1 MSGNTI
7 YCMQFQ
13 AKELLTLILYPYF
26 CVELQKKNGQYVFVE
41 NHRPVVVIHSLHG
54 IALNLELSNFHMI
67 AFCWQDNWIVL
78 DVFHGMTDGTGA
90 YEIVGLCM
98 IFRMSINWSFQIL
111 NFLGQDNKFRFMEE
125 YTEDLFVEYMPLIEV
140 EDGFVQSG

>member
-1 MSGNTI
+1 HGGPAGKRFLAGVFLVYIFFFLSTGHDWI
-7 YCMQFQ
+7 
-13 AKELLTLILYPYF
+13 IL
-26 CVELQKKNGQYVFVE
+26 
-41 NHRPVVVIHSLHG
+41 
-54 IALNLELSNFHMI
+54 
-67 AFCWQDNWIVL
+67 
-78 DVFHGMTDGTGA
+78 
-90 YEIVGLCM
+90 IVGLCM

>member
-1 MSGNTI
+1 MKARRPCWETVPGRGFSCLHIFFLSTGHDWI
-7 YCMQFQ
+7 
-13 AKELLTLILYPYF
+13 IL
-26 CVELQKKNGQYVFVE
+26 
-41 NHRPVVVIHSLHG
+41 
-54 IALNLELSNFHMI
+54 
-67 AFCWQDNWIVL
+67 
-78 DVFHGMTDGTGA
+78 
-90 YEIVGLCM
+90 IVGLCM